1 MQTDGESPL
10 AKRRLKDFETL
21 ESLGKGEFGE
31 VVKVRDRE
39 TKELFAMKI
48 FPKEKVIKDSQRLAL
63 FKTEVSILRKI
74 IHPNIV
80 HCFDKIEDPTNYYV
94 VLTYCSGGDLES
106 YIKTQGTIEEHKAYS
121 YLNQLVDAFFE
132 LHKSGIMHRDLKP
145 ANILLEDN
153 CNRVLLADF
162 GLAKSGVE
170 FATSTL
176 GTPIYTAPEVFLSEN
191 QYDNMADLW
200 SLGVVFYRMIYGVE
214 PWSVRS
220 WSELTRKIQTMS
232 GANLPIPPEPRTA
245 EKIPMRNSKVDP
257 QTDDLLRLMICPAV
271 NQRITWDA
279 LKHRV
284 AKHLLLSGKSAV
296 NNPYLNGAPAE
307 TKSEPPTPNP
317 QNALV
322 SQAAWGSVPAKFEGF
337 KFSSLDPKDE
347 YFDEFED
354 AFDNPVS
361 AGISHQ
367 IIIPVSAVSLQPPKG
382 YVKHVFERNTVAI
395 SQLYQLGKR
404 VLDAVAPCLGD
415 CTTLW
420 CSFAETSVRIQ
431 LIAHTHGNGMCKG
444 YSLDT
449 EPNKEAMIR
458 EIRRV
463 TEECRVSLES
473 ARETLQDIKATIG
486 DKSGITGGLYDGLNA
501 SLEGAYFALAGELLP
516 QTQKLPQE
524 LTNKLKGVLA
534 QTELV
539 NKWAANL
546 WSLEKHTETNSWCNV
561 YNSLQVFEN
570 LDCKK
575 GSVSEVE
582 SKLAEL
588 QKMFA

>member
-106 YIKTQGTIEEHKAYS
+106 YIKTQGTIEEHKAYT
-121 YLNQLVDAFFE
+121 YLNQLVDAFLE

-220 WSELTRKIQTMS
+220 WSELTRKIQT
-232 GANLPIPPEPRTA
+232 
-245 EKIPMRNSKVDP
+245 
-257 QTDDLLRLMICPAV
+257 
-271 NQRITWDA
+271 
-279 LKHRV
+279 
-284 AKHLLLSGKSAV
+284 LS
-296 NNPYLNGAPAE
+296 
-307 TKSEPPTPNP
+307 
-317 QNALV
+317 
-322 SQAAWGSVPAKFEGF
+322 
-337 KFSSLDPKDE
+337 
-347 YFDEFED
+347 
-354 AFDNPVS
+354 
-361 AGISHQ
+361 
-367 IIIPVSAVSLQPPKG
+367 
-382 YVKHVFERNTVAI
+382 
-395 SQLYQLGKR
+395 
-404 VLDAVAPCLGD
+404 
-415 CTTLW
+415 
-420 CSFAETSVRIQ
+420 
-431 LIAHTHGNGMCKG
+431 
-444 YSLDT
+444 
-449 EPNKEAMIR
+449 
-458 EIRRV
+458 
-463 TEECRVSLES
+463 
-473 ARETLQDIKATIG
+473 
-486 DKSGITGGLYDGLNA
+486 
-501 SLEGAYFALAGELLP
+501 
-516 QTQKLPQE
+516 
-524 LTNKLKGVLA
+524 
-534 QTELV
+534 
-539 NKWAANL
+539 
-546 WSLEKHTETNSWCNV
+546 
-561 YNSLQVFEN
+561 
-570 LDCKK
+570 
-575 GSVSEVE
+575 
-582 SKLAEL
+582 
-588 QKMFA
+588 